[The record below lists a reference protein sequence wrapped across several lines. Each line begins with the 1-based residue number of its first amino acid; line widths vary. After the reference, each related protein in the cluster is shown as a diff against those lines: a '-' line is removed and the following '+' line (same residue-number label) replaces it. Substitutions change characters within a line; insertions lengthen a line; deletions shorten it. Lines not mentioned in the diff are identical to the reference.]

1 MHSCGPHSADS
12 NEHCYNRMASLKRGC
27 CHLHSRILKLQRIVN
42 SGRRSIVQRNEGH
55 CSHSNETSNDI
66 TRVHSSHL
74 GPDACVRRAR
84 DVLFW
89 LSIASQ
95 RKKRVRNCEVCNYY
109 LARQQK
115 EPLMTHT
122 IPNTPWSK
130 AGQDFFTYGIETFQV
145 TVDYYSNNFELDFM

>member
-12 NEHCYNRMASLKRGC
+12 NEHCYNRMASLKRRC
-27 CHLHSRILKLQRIVN
+27 SNLHSRILELQRIVN

-95 RKKRVRNCEVCNYY
+95 IKKRVQNCASLQLLPSQTTEGTVNDAYDSKY
-109 LARQQK
+109 SMVK
-115 EPLMTHT
+115 G
-122 IPNTPWSK
+122 WS
-130 AGQDFFTYGIETFQV
+130 GFLHLWNWDLPSDCWLLQ
-145 TVDYYSNNFELDFM
+145 